1 MMSRRQTEII
11 QATLNLIAEKG
22 LSAVTMKDIADQ
34 FHISDAALYKHFH
47 SKNEI
52 LAGVAG
58 LFEDD
63 AQRVLESVAKVSSPL
78 KAVQT
83 FFLDRC
89 DTFAR
94 DPALSTVLLDNEL
107 LTDASFGRQVKRM
120 MEHHQKTIVVTL
132 KQGMARGEIRGDISA
147 EHLFILFMGALR
159 LLVRKWKFSG
169 YRIDLSREGRDLW
182 DSLEKLVKPASSAF

>member
-1 MMSRRQTEII
+1 MMSNRQTEII

-34 FHISDAALYKHFH
+34 FKISDAALYKHFR

-52 LAGVAG
+52 LSGVAG
-58 LFEDD
+58 LFEQD
-63 AQRVLESVAKVSSPL
+63 ARRVLDTIDSAGSPL
-78 KAVQT
+78 KSVRT

-94 DPALSTVLLDNEL
+94 FPALSTILLDNEL
-107 LTDASFGRQVKRM
+107 LTDASFGLQVKTM
-120 MEHHQKTIVVTL
+120 MEKHQKIIL
-132 KQGMARGEIRGDISA
+132 AYLRKGMELGEVRTDISA
-147 EHLFILFMGALR
+147 EHLFLVFMGSLR

-169 YRIDLSREGRDLW
+169 YGIDLSQEGRDLW
-182 DSLEKLVKPASSAF
+182 ESLEKMVRPL

>member
-1 MMSRRQTEII
+1 MLSRRQTEII

-34 FHISDAALYKHFH
+34 FHISDAALYKHFR
-47 SKNEI
+47 SKKEI
-52 LAGVAG
+52 LTGVAG

-63 AQRVLESVAKVSSPL
+63 ARRVLESVASVASPL

-94 DPALSTVLLDNEL
+94 YPALSAVLLDNEL
-107 LTDASFGRQVKRM
+107 LTDASFGRQVKTM
-120 MEHHQKTIVVTL
+120 MESHQKVILVYL
-132 KQGMARGEIRGDISA
+132 RKGMEQGEVRGDIAA

-169 YRIDLSREGRDLW
+169 YRSDLSQEGRSMW
-182 DSLEKLVKPASSAF
+182 DSLEKMVRPV